1 MVTRKEQKEK
11 RIEEILVTALELFVK
26 KGYASTKTSDIAKAV
41 NMSDGLLFHYFKS
54 KEVLYETLIDI
65 ALQTNEKWLAIGD
78 MPALEALRVIIESVF
93 KSLKE
98 DSYTSKFFLLV
109 IQARQADDIPVAV
122 KKRVNGNDEQRQI
135 LLNMVIKGQK
145 DKTIREGNPLAMIYL
160 FNGIIQNIAIQYA
173 TIPDMPLPEV
183 DWILDIFRNKL

>member
-78 MPALEALRVIIESVF
+78 MPALEGLRVIIESVF

-122 KKRVNGNDEQRQI
+122 KKRVNDNDEQRQI

-145 DKTIREGNPLAMIYL
+145 DKAIREGNPLAMIYL